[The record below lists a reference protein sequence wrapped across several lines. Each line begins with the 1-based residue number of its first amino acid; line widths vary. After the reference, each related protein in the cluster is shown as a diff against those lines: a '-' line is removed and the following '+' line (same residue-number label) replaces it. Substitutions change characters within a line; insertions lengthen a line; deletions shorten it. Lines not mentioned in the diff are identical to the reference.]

1 MSVLESCL
9 LGLPKLLSL
18 PLGCLVK
25 IDWLLLSLLNFV
37 GLLNLLSFL
46 LRLMFSPGGSDFCN
60 PLEMLGEVFLGSD
73 LNLEDVGLEGKDSE
87 GVNLPGVK
95 MFF

>member
-1 MSVLESCL
+1 MSALESCL
-9 LGLPKLLSL
+9 LGPPKLLPL

-46 LRLMFSPGGSDFCN
+46 LRLMFSPGGSNFCY
-60 PLEMLGEVFLGSD
+60 PLEMLGEVFLGSHLD
-73 LNLEDVGLEGKDSE
+73 LEDIGLEGKDSE
-87 GVNLPGVK
+87 SINLPRVK